1 MELHYLNRVS
11 FHFPVMKLSMRLFL
25 SLWGLCLL
33 ALLPCRAWAFPDKP
47 IRIVTGF
54 PGRPG
59 KT

>member
-1 MELHYLNRVS
+1 
-11 FHFPVMKLSMRLFL
+11 MKLSMRLFL